1 MLDDGLAPWENVMSE
16 RRNASRTKSFLRGR
30 ILFNNRQSG
39 VDCLVR
45 DYSEQGARLIFSDT
59 AGIPAVVEL
68 HIPQKDQM
76 LRTHVQWRRGNEVGV
91 TFHHAAESTPQ
102 PAATAD
108 LTERVEQLEAEVA
121 LLKRMLK
128 RLKAE
133 VAAGI
138 EAA

>member
-1 MLDDGLAPWENVMSE
+1 MSE
-16 RRNASRTKSFLRGR
+16 RRKTSRTKSFLRGR

-45 DYSEQGARLIFSDT
+45 DYSEDGARLIVSDT
-59 AGIPAVVEL
+59 AGIPGVIDL
-68 HIPQKDQM
+68 HIPQKDQT
-76 LRTHVQWRRGNEVGV
+76 LRAHVQWRGAKDVGV
-91 TFHHAAESTPQ
+91 TFAPAAEAKP
-102 PAATAD
+102 PAPTAD

>member
-1 MLDDGLAPWENVMSE
+1 MSE
-16 RRNASRTKSFLRGR
+16 RRKASRTKSFLRGR

-59 AGIPAVVEL
+59 AGIPGMIEL
-68 HIPQKDQM
+68 HVPQKDQT
-76 LRTHVQWRRGNEVGV
+76 LRAHVQWRRSKEVGV
-91 TFHHAAESTPQ
+91 TFHHAAGATPQ
-102 PAATAD
+102 PSATAD

-128 RLKAE
+128 RLKAD

>member
-1 MLDDGLAPWENVMSE
+1 MSE
-16 RRNASRTKSFLRGR
+16 RRRTSRSKSFLRGR

-45 DYSEQGARLIFSDT
+45 DFSEQGARLIFSDT
-59 AGIPAVVEL
+59 AGVPGMVDL
-68 HIPQKDQM
+68 YIPQKDQF
-76 LRTHVQWRRGNEVGV
+76 LRAHVQWRRGDEVGV
-91 TFHHAAESTPQ
+91 TFAHAEESKPQ
-102 PAATAD
+102 PAAAAD

-128 RLKAE
+128 RLKAD

>member
-1 MLDDGLAPWENVMSE
+1 MSE
-16 RRNASRTKSFLRGR
+16 RRRASRSKSFLRGR

-45 DYSEQGARLIFSDT
+45 DFSEQGARLIFSDT
-59 AGIPAVVEL
+59 AGVPGIVDLYIP
-68 HIPQKDQM
+68 HKDQF
-76 LRTHVQWRRGNEVGV
+76 LRAHVQWRRGDEVGV
-91 TFHHAAESTPQ
+91 TFAPAAESKPQ
-102 PAATAD
+102 PAAAAD

-128 RLKAE
+128 RLKAD